1 VKMSTLKKNAGLAIF
16 ALVLAVLF
24 AGSFVLAAEQSG
36 AKGAAKDGV
45 LAGYPP
51 DWTDKQVTDF
61 VKKPWTQEELKA
73 MGRPPRYILNKTM
86 TPRHTGKDLTA
97 QEMFE
102 NGQNKFR
109 ALTFQYGIG
118 ISCKDFYKVWIEEE
132 GYKNPK
138 LHLLDLRQESEFQEA
153 RIPGSIRLDTGLAY
167 WQLPGKAPNCSDT
180 YYLLCK
186 GGTPDN
192 GGNRGALVKK
202 VMLEMGYSGTILNIT
217 DGFRGWIE
225 EGFPVMNQHGLFTL
239 VPGTFQIPEK
249 DAANMIKQVT
259 PVTVPAVM
267 EEAKKLNIKD
277 W

>member
-1 VKMSTLKKNAGLAIF
+1 VKMGKRKRSKGLVIIGALMAI
-16 ALVLAVLF
+16 LF
-24 AGSFVLAAEQSG
+24 AGSLALAQTPPTRY
-36 AKGAAKDGV
+36 AKGGV
-45 LAGYPP
+45 LGAGYPL
-51 DWTDKQVTDF
+51 DWSSEEVTEF
-61 VKKPWTQEELKA
+61 VKKPWTKEDLAK

-86 TPRHTGKDLTA
+86 TPRHMGKDLTPK
-97 QEMFE
+97 QMFE

-118 ISCKDFYKVWIEEE
+118 ISAKDFYKIWIEDE

-138 LHLLDLRQESEFQEA
+138 IKLLDLRQESEFQEA
-153 RIPGSIRLDTGLAY
+153 RIPGSIRLDTGLPY
-167 WQLPGKAPNCSDT
+167 WQLPGKAPDCSAT

-186 GGTPDN
+186 SGTPDN

-202 VMLEMGYSGTILNIT
+202 VMLEMGYSGKIENIT

-225 EGFPVMNQHGLFTL
+225 QGFPVMNQHGMFTL

-249 DAANMIKQVT
+249 DAFKMTKDVV
-259 PVTVPAVM
+259 PVVAPMVM
-267 EEAKKLNIKD
+267 EEAKKLKIKD